1 MATNILLEWISSI
14 ITPGFLS
21 ICYTILFVLAA
32 QAGLSVF
39 NTLGI
44 LSKSSAGNEV
54 TGIFFG
60 AISLVYSLILAFV
73 IVAVWE
79 DYEDLD
85 KTIENEADKLNS
97 ILAHSVT
104 LPDTTRH
111 RVTDAVFAY
120 CHRVIDEEWKM
131 KRRQEMEQPSA
142 IPDMRLMLLK
152 ARPRNE
158 SDQTVYT
165 VIDTDLSTIS
175 DLRRSRLNH
184 NRSHVP
190 DLVWFILKSG
200 SVMLV
205 AFSYFFD
212 ITSLPLKRVYL
223 FFLASCIAMCM
234 FLVYTLDHPFT
245 GSAMVSTSPFENV
258 LAELEKYYVI
268 NP

>member
-1 MATNILLEWISSI
+1 MATNILIERLRGI

-21 ICYTILFVLAA
+21 LFYTVLFVLAA

-39 NTLGI
+39 NRLG
-44 LSKSSAGNEV
+44 LLQKHAAGNEV

-60 AISLVYSLILAFV
+60 AISLIYSLILAFV

-79 DYEDLD
+79 DYENLD
-85 KTIENEADKLNS
+85 KTIESEADKLNS
-97 ILAHSVT
+97 ILSHSVT
-104 LPDTTRH
+104 LPDTTRQ
-111 RVTDAVFAY
+111 RVTSAVFAY
-120 CHRVIDEEWKM
+120 CHRIIDDEWKM
-131 KRRQEMEQPSA
+131 KHRQEKDQPSA

-152 ARPRNE
+152 AKPHNQSE
-158 SDQTVYT
+158 QTVFT
-165 VIDTDLSTIS
+165 VIDTDLSNIS

-184 NRSHVP
+184 NTSHVP
-190 DLVWFILKSG
+190 DLVWLILKSG

-205 AFSYFFD
+205 VFSYFFE
-212 ITSLPLKRVYL
+212 IASLPVKRIYL

-245 GSAMVSTSPFENV
+245 GSAMVSITPYEDV
-258 LAELEKYYVI
+258 LAELKQYYVI